1 MSDESVREP
10 IQAHSKTQYKRLV
23 ARLRYI
29 AETDDARFGGIR
41 ETLTDAISLL
51 KRLVTQGANVLP
63 PSGGA
68 GANKGDGMEIKLTP
82 AVIACLKRGLNCWA
96 KQNDAEGIEI
106 KEILKLAEKIAEDV

>member
-1 MSDESVREP
+1 MKKS
-10 IQAHSKTQYKRLV
+10 IKAHDKSQYKRMV
-23 ARLRYI
+23 ERLRYI

-51 KRLVTQGANVLP
+51 EQLVTQGANVLP

-106 KEILKLAEKIAEDV
+106 KKILKKAEEAKLRIGEDV

>member
-1 MSDESVREP
+1 MKKS
-10 IQAHSKTQYKRLV
+10 IQAHDKSQYKRMV
-23 ARLRYI
+23 ERLRYI

-51 KRLVTQGANVLP
+51 
-63 PSGGA
+63 SA

-106 KEILKLAEKIAEDV
+106 KEILRLAEKIAEDV